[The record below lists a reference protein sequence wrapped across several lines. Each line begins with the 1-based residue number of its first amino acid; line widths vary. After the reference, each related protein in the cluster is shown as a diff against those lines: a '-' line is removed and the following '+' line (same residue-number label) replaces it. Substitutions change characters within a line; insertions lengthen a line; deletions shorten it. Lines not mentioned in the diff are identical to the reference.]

1 VVEIPPGARAVAGSA
16 FTPAGV
22 LVYDD
27 RPAISMQFHP
37 EFDPAYARA
46 LIEARRGSRF
56 TDAQADAAIAS
67 LDRRQRP
74 RPGGRLDRSLSRP
87 ERLKSRN
94 LDHAPAVAAE
104 TRESGIM
111 RTVAIVLAAG
121 SLMAGGALL
130 SSVRA
135 AAPDAAAAASPE
147 TLKSAADFASIK
159 DPAARSVALFTEAG
173 KVIQSPRCMNCH
185 PVQRAPTQG
194 DDRHPHNPPMVAGQS
209 GHGPV
214 GMSCASCHGPANFA
228 TWGQDIKSI
237 PGDPKWALA
246 PVEMAWQGKS
256 LGAIC
261 AQIKDPAATSPLPAA
276 SS

>member
-1 VVEIPPGARAVAGSA
+1 MRAV
-16 FTPAGV
+16 TI
-22 LVYDD
+22 L
-27 RPAISMQFHP
+27 
-37 EFDPAYARA
+37 
-46 LIEARRGSRF
+46 
-56 TDAQADAAIAS
+56 
-67 LDRRQRP
+67 
-74 RPGGRLDRSLSRP
+74 
-87 ERLKSRN
+87 
-94 LDHAPAVAAE
+94 
-104 TRESGIM
+104 
-111 RTVAIVLAAG
+111 LAAG
-121 SLMAGGALL
+121 ALTTGGALL
-130 SSVRA
+130 SGVRA
-135 AAPDAAAAASPE
+135 APAPPSAPAPPE
-147 TLKSAADFASIK
+147 TLKSPAEFVSIK

-228 TWGQDIKSI
+228 TWGQDIQSI

-261 AQIKDPAATSPLPAA
+261 AQIKDPARNGGRGLAELHHHMAEDRLVGWAWNPGEGRKPAPGTQGQFGA
-276 SS
+276 LVQAWIDTGAKCPKA